1 MAVAPVRKGADV
13 RIALR
18 RRRHQAEPRRAGKAI
33 RDESSWRG
41 GES

>member
-1 MAVAPVRKGADV
+1 MACTTRTIGGA
-13 RIALR
+13 I
-18 RRRHQAEPRRAGKAI
+18 EPDRAYSAKAI

>member
-1 MAVAPVRKGADV
+1 MRVADGTWRVWRTAGDA
-13 RIALR
+13 I
-18 RRRHQAEPRRAGKAI
+18 EPDRAYSAKAI